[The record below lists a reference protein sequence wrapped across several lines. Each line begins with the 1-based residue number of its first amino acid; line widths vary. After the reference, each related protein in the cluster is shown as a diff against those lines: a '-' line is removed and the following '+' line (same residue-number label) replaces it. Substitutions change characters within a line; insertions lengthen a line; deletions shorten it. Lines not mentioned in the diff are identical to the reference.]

1 MNSPRKIAIVGFAE
15 TEATSLSTFFRFA
28 VRTDPGYEVV
38 ALPQQADIIIADGA
52 NTPMLHQLRALRLRS
67 QVLLIG
73 ASDEYPNLAYEARPV
88 RLPGVLR
95 AVEYLLGVYDDK
107 APAARAGNDAA
118 QSTQPMALPMDK
130 SEAQEA
136 PPVWEATRPMVA
148 AAPAPATAA
157 ASAAYAA
164 TEPASLDD
172 MDADNG
178 FAATQPMGSDDLA
191 MPSAPRKRPA
201 AAQPWAAGG
210 IADAELQAFR
220 AARADAVGAAEP
232 QQAAP
237 AAAQA
242 PAGAGDQAFESTNS
256 FLGIGA
262 PAAAPAAAPTGDSI
276 LLVDDSDIDARRIER
291 MLTQRGYAVV
301 RARNGQDALELAGA
315 QDFAFVLVDT
325 SLEGGGYGHCRS
337 LRQRQRA
344 RGAPS
349 GKVVAM
355 GRVGGAFERLR
366 ARLAGCEASFVQP
379 VDLEALGELIDQ
391 LEPYAAPHRERRKA

>member
-15 TEATSLSTFFRFA
+15 SEASSLSTFFRFA

-95 AVEYLLGVYDDK
+95 AVEYLLGDYDDK
-107 APAARAGNDAA
+107 APAAPPRNDAA
-118 QSTQPMALPMDK
+118 QSTQPMALSTDK

-136 PPVWEATRPMVA
+136 PPMWEATRPMVT

-157 ASAAYAA
+157 AAYAA
-164 TEPASLDD
+164 TEPATLDD

-191 MPSAPRKRPA
+191 MPTAPRKRPA
-201 AAQPWAAGG
+201 AAQPWAAAG

-220 AARADAVGAAEP
+220 AARADAVGSSEP

-237 AAAQA
+237 AVAQA
-242 PAGAGDQAFESTNS
+242 PAGAGDHAFESTNS

-315 QDFAFVLVDT
+315 RDFAFVLVDT

-379 VDLEALGELIDQ
+379 VDLEALGDLIDQ
-391 LEPYAAPHRERRKA
+391 LEPQAAQPRERRKA